1 MDLGRTSFGR
11 LKDWAFMDLGRNIW
25 DFMDLGRNSFTKLKD
40 WVVIDLGKTGFTRIK
55 GLGLYDL

>member
-1 MDLGRTSFGR
+1 
-11 LKDWAFMDLGRNIW
+11 MDLGRNIW